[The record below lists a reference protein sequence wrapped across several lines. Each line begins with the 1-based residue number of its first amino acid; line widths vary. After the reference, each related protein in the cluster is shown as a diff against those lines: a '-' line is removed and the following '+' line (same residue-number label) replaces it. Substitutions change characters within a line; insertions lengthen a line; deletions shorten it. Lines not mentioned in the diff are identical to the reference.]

1 MQYGEGNGTPLQ
13 CSCLGKSHG
22 WRSLEGCS
30 PWGRWGSDTTERLH
44 FHALEKEMATHCSVL
59 AWRIP
64 GMGEPGGLPSMG
76 SRSRAQ
82 LKRLSSSSSSSGYA
96 ISYFSFSVLLHS
108 GWQSLGPSLLLQ
120 MALFPPL
127 WRLSNVP
134 FRDAPRRLHSFFCWW
149 TFGCSHVWAAGS
161 RAAANVGVHGPFR
174 ILLFTGYVPRSSG
187 ITGLYGRSIFTSQR
201 NSILFSIVAAPIYI
215 PTNNVGGFPS
225 FQTLSSICCLW
236 IFLVTAILTSVR
248 W

>member
-1 MQYGEGNGTPLQ
+1 MT
-13 CSCLGKSHG
+13 
-22 WRSLEGCS
+22 
-30 PWGRWGSDTTERLH
+30 
-44 FHALEKEMATHCSVL
+44 THCSVL

-108 GWQSLGPSLLLQ
+108 GWQSLGPSVLLPRHYLI
-120 MALFPPL
+120 AFL
-127 WRLSNVP
+127 RLSNLSLYIHV
-134 FRDAPRRLHSFFCWW
+134 RHCLHSFFCWW

-174 ILLFTGYVPRSSG
+174 ILLFAGYVPGSSG

-225 FQTLSSICCLW
+225 FHTLSRIYCFW
-236 IFLVTAILTSVR
+236 GF
-248 W
+248 WW

>member
-1 MQYGEGNGTPLQ
+1 MEEPGSLRSMESLRVGHGWTTSLSRIGEGNGNPLQ
-13 CSCLGKSHG
+13 CSCLENP
-22 WRSLEGCS
+22 R
-30 PWGRWGSDTTERLH
+30 GRG
-44 FHALEKEMATHCSVL
+44 
-59 AWRIP
+59 AWWAAVY
-64 GMGEPGGLPSMG
+64 GVTQ
-76 SRSRAQ
+76 SRTR

-174 ILLFTGYVPRSSG
+174 ILLFAGYVPRSSG

-201 NSILFSIVAAPIYI
+201 NSVLFSIVAAPIYI

-225 FQTLSSICCLW
+225 FHTLSRIYCFW
-236 IFLVTAILTSVR
+236 GF
-248 W
+248 WW